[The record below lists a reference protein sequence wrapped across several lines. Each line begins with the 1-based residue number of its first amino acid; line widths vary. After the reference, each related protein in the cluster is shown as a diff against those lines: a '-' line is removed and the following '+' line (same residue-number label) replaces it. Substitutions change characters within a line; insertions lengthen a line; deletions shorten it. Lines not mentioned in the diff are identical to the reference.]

1 MPTARVHFIDSQG
14 DKLMYSQLIAL
25 RILELC
31 RQRGLGDGW
40 LKSCPAP
47 AASAIKDILSGKCKD
62 PDIFTLHK
70 IASAFHLTLAE
81 FMDFPEMNEYVPD
94 EEDEV

>member
-1 MPTARVHFIDSQG
+1 
-14 DKLMYSQLIAL
+14 MYSKLIIL
-25 RILELC
+25 RVMEIFH
-31 RQRGLGDGW
+31 QRNLGDGW
-40 LKSCPAP
+40 LKSCPEP
-47 AASAIKDILSGKCKD
+47 AASTIKDILSGKCKD